1 MRSSA
6 GVERCL
12 CSKCRRKME
21 SSCLREGEAEASD
34 AGPQR
39 ASQTCDRQAPAK
51 LPGRQGAGARPDRKG
66 SSAATDEWPV
76 SQANRATQPGRTG
89 PCPGETSQ
97 LSPRGAAP
105 GPHRRK
111 GRGASRGEGPPTLQ
125 QQGQGHPT

>member
-1 MRSSA
+1 
-6 GVERCL
+6 
-12 CSKCRRKME
+12 ME
-21 SSCLREGEAEASD
+21 SSCLREDEAEASD

-39 ASQTCDRQAPAK
+39 ASQTCDWQAPAK